1 MLTSRDLFGMWALLC
16 ACLFAGVLLANALL
30 HIL

>member
-1 MLTSRDLFGMWALLC
+1 MLTSRDVFGMWAFLC
-16 ACLFAGVLLANALL
+16 ACLFAGVVIASALL